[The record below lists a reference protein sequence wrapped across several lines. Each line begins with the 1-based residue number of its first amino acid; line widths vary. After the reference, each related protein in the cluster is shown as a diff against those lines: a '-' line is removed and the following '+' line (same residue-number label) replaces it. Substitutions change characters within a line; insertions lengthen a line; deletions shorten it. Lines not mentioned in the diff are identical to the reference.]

1 MTRRARE
8 RRGEGEREREREGSL
23 CPWQEARQT
32 CCCGMQAIFV
42 GVRLVFLTGS
52 EVACFSPTGDEGR
65 AGGRGGA
72 GVSVLRVAAWCLQ
85 ERVHF
90 REECAPVF
98 ADGLPIHISAITR
111 FAMADWGRYAIT
123 AEVVRFILGGGG
135 RGWRGGV
142 YSGWICVCGLE
153 NVCTERGVPDVLLCV
168 PTHVRQW
175 RLQ

>member
-8 RRGEGEREREREGSL
+8 RGGEGEREREREGSL
-23 CPWQEARQT
+23 RPWQEARQT

-52 EVACFSPTGDEGR
+52 EVACFSPTGGEGR

-72 GVSVLRVAAWCLQ
+72 GVSVLRVAASSLQ
-85 ERVHF
+85 ECVHF

-111 FAMADWGRYAIT
+111 FVMADSGSYAIT

-135 RGWRGGV
+135 GVEGG
-142 YSGWICVCGLE
+142 GLLR
-153 NVCTERGVPDVLLCV
+153 VDLCLWARERV
-168 PTHVRQW
+168 H
-175 RLQ
+175 